1 MELKL
6 TNLTKNYGSLQALC
20 EFSTTLTPGIYG
32 LLGPNGAGKTTLMSI
47 IAGLREPDSGSVTFD
62 GEDTIKMGRRF
73 RDVLG
78 YMPQQQNLYTQFSAM
93 RFLRYMA
100 SLKGLDRKEAAERI
114 LHLLNIVGL
123 TDVAHRRL
131 GGFSG
136 GMKQRV
142 LIAQAL
148 LNDPKVLLMDE
159 PTAGL
164 DPQER
169 IRIRNFISEIAF
181 DKIVLLATHVVPDVE
196 YIANKIIM
204 ISHGQK
210 VAVDTPANILK
221 QMQGKVYELSIQ
233 SSELDKVRA
242 AYKICN
248 ISKDS
253 TGVTVR
259 VVSDNPPEG
268 LTAVAVK
275 PSIEDAYLYMVEG

>member
-6 TNLTKNYGSLQALC
+6 NNLTKDYGGLQALHD
-20 EFSTTLTPGIYG
+20 FSATLTPGIYG

-47 IAGLREPDSGSVTFD
+47 IAGLREPDSGSATFD
-62 GEDTIKMGRRF
+62 GKDITKMGRRF

-100 SLKGLDRKEAAERI
+100 SLKGLDRKGAAGQI
-114 LHLLNIVGL
+114 SHLLDIVGL
-123 TDVAHRRL
+123 TEVAHRKL

-196 YIANKIIM
+196 YIASEIIM
-204 ISHGQK
+204 IRHGQK
-210 VAVDTPANILK
+210 VAMDTPVNILK

-233 SSELDKVRA
+233 SGELEKVRA

-259 VVSDNPPEG
+259 IVSDKSPVG

-275 PSIEDAYLYMVEG
+275 PTIEDAYLHMVED

>member
-1 MELKL
+1 MELEL

-20 EFSTTLTPGIYG
+20 DFSTTLIPGIYG

-47 IAGLREPDSGSVTFD
+47 IAGLREPDGGLVTFD
-62 GEDTIKMGRRF
+62 GEDTHKMGRRF

-114 LHLLNIVGL
+114 SHLLDIVGL
-123 TDVAHRRL
+123 KEVAHRKL

-196 YIANKIIM
+196 YIASEIIM
-204 ISHGQK
+204 IRHGQK
-210 VAVDTPANILK
+210 VAMDTPVNILK

-233 SSELDKVRA
+233 SGELDKLRA

-253 TGVTVR
+253 TGVMVR
-259 VVSDNPPEG
+259 VVSDKPPED
-268 LTAVAVK
+268 LTAAVVK
-275 PSIEDAYLYMVEG
+275 PTIEDAYLYMVED